1 MGNARGF
8 GPPKEKPKVSKRAQ
22 ERAKAGKRMD
32 KMKAQGMPEF
42 EVYMRIQGKANWV
55 PVGAITVPRS
65 NLVSRAIYSN
75 EAQLL
80 EAAFR
85 MAPMLKKYQDTLDYG
100 YRLKGEKDDEIELA
114 KKPGLVKGSAI
125 GDTLAQLGKS
135 VTGLFGK
142 KNQED

>member
-1 MGNARGF
+1 MGNSRGF

-75 EAQLL
+75 EEQLL

-85 MAPMLKKYQDTLDYG
+85 MAPLLKKYRDTLDYG

-114 KKPGLVKGSAI
+114 KKPGLVKGSAL
-125 GDTLAQLGKS
+125 GDTIAQLGKS

-142 KNQED
+142 KNQD